1 MVAASSSA
9 PATTSPR
16 NPRGRRRLLLK
27 IALIV
32 AIFIALLLAL
42 SAWLVPHL
50 LTTTAPNWLKEKTGR
65 ELKVREASFN
75 PFTLRLKADG
85 VALNDGGKPLAS
97 LAALEAKGGW
107 STLTNLA
114 WTADS
119 ITLSKPEINAR
130 IGSDG
135 SLDWVRFLDAFPKSN
150 EPPSDHVPRIL
161 LHDLSIDNAA
171 IRLTDE
177 RAGATEKRLELTPL
191 SFRLD
196 KLSTLPRDRGDYALQ
211 ATLND
216 QTRIQWK
223 GRVGLNPI
231 ESSGDLVI
239 SNLPLARV
247 QSIANLKLPVAVDG
261 VANLS
266 ANYSAAVGTDFM
278 AAGVGGGTLEIVDLS
293 AKQDKDTAGIKSIK
307 VSPVSAS
314 WAKTKSAG
322 QESQVLALLPLS
334 ATLAGISV
342 RAGEQKEALLSVAQ
356 ITTPQP
362 VSIDLAARR
371 IDVPQVTINELL
383 AALERGRSG
392 TWNLPFVAA
401 NGAAVPATTPAV
413 VVAPT
418 PPVTVAPASRTAT
431 AGKVMPKANST
442 ANSPAIAGKADTNAW
457 HINVGEIAT
466 DKATVALRDQSFA
479 APQAVSTK
487 LNLAL
492 GAVIEAGDTTNLRVT
507 GKRISLTD
515 IALRDDA
522 ASQPWVTVKEVRAA
536 PFETGVLGPTIELP
550 KIDVISPLIY
560 LALAKDGLDVAR
572 KFAPAIAATTSSAAK
587 TTDSKSAAPKVSI
600 AGVNVNGGRVSLVD
614 NTLPS
619 ALTHV
624 VDAIRVNVDR
634 IELDGS
640 RPLAA
645 TVNATLASGGTIR
658 AKARFDQRRSEGDA
672 DFAIEQVTL
681 AVLSPYLN
689 RDTRLKLGKG
699 DASVSGRVKFSAAT
713 NAPETLR
720 FEGNTAVRNIE
731 LIDETT
737 QTPFAQWAELSS
749 QDLKIAQGANG
760 LSITLADLLLDQPRG
775 KLIISE
781 NGTVNLAQIGKV
793 DGSATGASAVAP
805 APATNPAAAAPA
817 PQDGGKQAHARVDR
831 LQVTGGDIEFA
842 DLSLRPQFGTRVS
855 NLSGLIV
862 GLSTEPSSRA
872 EVSMEGKVDEFG
884 LARLSGNLSPLGATE
899 YTDLKATF
907 RNLEMKNLT
916 PYSGKFA
923 GRKIESGKLSL
934 DLEYKINQRRL
945 KGENQ
950 IIIDNLTL
958 GERVESKDAT
968 SLPLDLAIALLSDS
982 KGVIDLGLPVQGSL
996 DDPQFSFGGLVW
1008 KTIVNVLTKIATAPF
1023 RALGALLGGSGEEF
1037 EAVIFEPGEARL
1049 LPPEREK
1056 LAKLAKALEQRPQLK
1071 LAIEGRFDREH
1082 DREALA
1088 DNIVKLEVSKRAGMK
1103 PPAANEPLIISFTDS
1118 KVQSALDELATA
1130 AGEDAVK
1137 LRAQYLPPAGNAVTG
1152 LLQNAREK
1160 LTEKGRTEASDARAK
1175 YYPELFRLL
1184 RNKQAVPDIAY
1195 ATLAGFRAEAIRNT
1209 LTAVNKFDA
1218 ARVSVAAPQPVKS
1231 SKADQVAT
1239 TLALSVK

>member
-1 MVAASSSA
+1 MVAPSSSA
-9 PATTSPR
+9 PQPAPSPVAHR
-16 NPRGRRRLLLK
+16 TRRLLLK
-27 IALIV
+27 IALIF
-32 AIFIALLLAL
+32 AIFVTALLAL

-50 LTTTAPNWLKEKTGR
+50 LTTTTPNWLKEKTGR
-65 ELKVREASFN
+65 ELTVREASFN

-97 LAALEAKGGW
+97 LAALEARGSW
-107 STLTNLA
+107 STLTNFA

-119 ITLSKPEINAR
+119 IALTKPEINAR

-135 SLDWVRFLDAFPKSN
+135 SLDWLRFLDAFPKSN

-161 LHDLSIDNAA
+161 LHNLTIDNAA
-171 IRLTDE
+171 IRLADD
-177 RAGATEKRLELTPL
+177 RADAQEKRLELTPI
-191 SFRLD
+191 SFKLD
-196 KLSTLPRDRGDYALQ
+196 KLSTLPQDRGDYALQ

-239 SNLPLARV
+239 SNLPLTRA
-247 QSIANLKLPVAVDG
+247 QSLANLKLPVAIDG

-266 ANYSAAVGTDFM
+266 ANYSATAGTDFV
-278 AAGVGGGTLEIVDLS
+278 AAGIGGGTLEIIDLA
-293 AKQDKDTAGIKSIK
+293 AKQNADLASVKSIK
-307 VSPVSAS
+307 ISPLSAS
-314 WAKTKSAG
+314 WAKTQSAG
-322 QESQVLALLPLS
+322 HEDQVIALLPLS
-334 ATLAGISV
+334 ATLAGITV
-342 RAGEQKEALLSVAQ
+342 KTGEQKDALLTVAQ
-356 ITTPQP
+356 ITTTQP
-362 VSIDLAARR
+362 VNVDLSARR
-371 IDVPQVTINELL
+371 VNVPQIAITAVQATI
-383 AALERGRSG
+383 ERGRNG
-392 TWNLPFVAA
+392 VFALPFAATPVMSPTVSATAPGGNVAVKVAPSSTVTAKPPEKPAAPPVAA
-401 NGAAVPATTPAV
+401 SGPAWVLDIAEI
-413 VVAPT
+413 
-418 PPVTVAPASRTAT
+418 VT
-431 AGKVMPKANST
+431 
-442 ANSPAIAGKADTNAW
+442 GKA
-457 HINVGEIAT
+457 VL
-466 DKATVALRDQSFA
+466 ALRDQSFA
-479 APQAVSTK
+479 TPQMASAK
-487 LNLAL
+487 LDLTL
-492 GAVIEAGDTTNLRVT
+492 GVAIEAGDKLKARVS
-507 GKRISLTD
+507 GKRMALTD
-515 IALRDDA
+515 VAVRDEA
-522 ASQPWVTVKEVRAA
+522 AAAPWLAVKEVHAA
-536 PFETGVLGPTIELP
+536 AFETDLLGAKVELP
-550 KIDVISPLIY
+550 KIDVVSPLVN
-560 LALAKDGLDVAR
+560 LALDREGLDVTRRLASAAGASPTSTPA
-572 KFAPAIAATTSSAAK
+572 APAARASDAGNNATP
-587 TTDSKSAAPKVSI
+587 PKISV
-600 AGVNVNGGRVSLVD
+600 AGLTVINGRVSLVD
-614 NTLPS
+614 KSLPA

-634 IELDGS
+634 VELDGS
-640 RPLAA
+640 RPLSASA
-645 TVNATLASGGTIR
+645 SATLASGGAMQT
-658 AKARFDQRRSEGDA
+658 KVKFDQRRSEGSA
-672 DFAIEQVTL
+672 EVSLERLTL
-681 AVLSPYLN
+681 AALSPYLN
-689 RDTRLKLGKG
+689 RNTRLKLTRGE
-699 DASVSGRVKFSAAT
+699 AAVSGKAKFSATPKAS
-713 NAPETLR
+713 ESFR
-720 FEGNTAVRNIE
+720 FEGNAAVRDIE

-749 QDLKIAQGANG
+749 QDVRIALGAQGIDVA
-760 LSITLADLLLDQPRG
+760 LTDLLLDQPRG

-781 NGTVNLAQIGKV
+781 DGTVNLSQAGKTSSPASNADATAPSAKPAQ
-793 DGSATGASAVAP
+793 
-805 APATNPAAAAPA
+805 AAPI
-817 PQDGGKQAHARVDR
+817 PRDSEKQVRVKVDR
-831 LQVTGGDIEFA
+831 LQVTGGDVEFA

-884 LARLSGNLSPLGATE
+884 LARLSGTLSPLGATE
-899 YTDLKATF
+899 YTDLKAIF

-934 DLEYKINQRRL
+934 DLEYKINQRKL

-968 SLPLDLAIALLSDS
+968 SLPLDLAIALLRDS

-996 DDPQFSFGGLVW
+996 DDPQFSYGSLIW
-1008 KTIVNVLTKIATAPF
+1008 KAIVNVLTKIATAPF

-1071 LAIEGRFDREH
+1071 LTIEGRFDKER

-1103 PPAANEPLIISFTDS
+1103 PPGANEPLIISFTDG
-1118 KVQSALDELATA
+1118 KVQSALDELAVA
-1130 AGEDAVK
+1130 AGDDATK
-1137 LRAQYLPPAGNAVTG
+1137 LRAQFLPPAGNAVTG

-1160 LTEKGRTEASDARAK
+1160 LTEKGRNEAADARAK
-1175 YYPELFRLL
+1175 YYPELFKLL
-1184 RNKQAVPDIAY
+1184 RARQSVPDIAY

-1218 ARVSVAAPQPVKS
+1218 ARVTVAAPQPVKA

>member
-1 MVAASSSA
+1 MVASSTPADSGTTAA
-9 PATTSPR
+9 PSDRPWRKRSLRIILA
-16 NPRGRRRLLLK
+16 LVV
-27 IALIV
+27 IA
-32 AIFIALLLAL
+32 ALLLGL

-50 LTTTAPNWLKEKTGR
+50 ITSTAPNWLKEKTGR
-65 ELKVREASFN
+65 ELTVHDATFN
-75 PFTLRLKADG
+75 PFTLRLQVAG
-85 VALNDGGKPLAS
+85 VTLKDAGKPLAS
-97 LAALEAKGGW
+97 LDKLDAKGGW
-107 STLTNLA
+107 STLSHFA

-119 ITLSKPEINAR
+119 ITLTKPEITAR
-130 IGSDG
+130 VGADG

-150 EPPSDHVPRIL
+150 EPPSDKVARIL
-161 LHDLSIDNAA
+161 LHDLVIDNAS
-171 IRLTDE
+171 IRLNDD
-177 RAGATEKRLELTPL
+177 RANAQEKRLELTPI

-196 KLSTLPRDRGDYALQ
+196 KLSTLPQDRGDYALQ

-239 SNLPLARV
+239 SNLPLTRI
-247 QSIANLKLPVAVDG
+247 QSLANLKLPVTLDG
-261 VANLS
+261 IANLS
-266 ANYSAAVGTDFM
+266 ANYSAAAGTDFT
-278 AAGVGGGTLEIVDLS
+278 AAGIGGGALEIVDLA
-293 AKQDKDTAGIKSIK
+293 AKQDKDLASVKSVKI
-307 VSPVSAS
+307 SPLSAS
-314 WAKTKSAG
+314 WARTKSAG
-322 QESQVLALLPLS
+322 REDQVIALLPVS
-334 ATLAGISV
+334 AALAGIRV
-342 RAGEQKEALLSVAQ
+342 QAGEQKEALLEIAG
-356 ITTPQP
+356 IATTQP
-362 VSIDLAARR
+362 VSIDLAGHRVDA
-371 IDVPQVTINELL
+371 PQITISGLQ

-392 TWNLPFVAA
+392 ALVLPFAPVNAAPANALAPAPVAVPTKPATAA
-401 NGAAVPATTPAV
+401 N
-413 VVAPT
+413 
-418 PPVTVAPASRTAT
+418 PPAT
-431 AGKVMPKANST
+431 AG
-442 ANSPAIAGKADTNAW
+442 W
-457 HINVGEIAT
+457 RINVAEIVT
-466 DKATVALRDQSFA
+466 DKAALTLHDQSFA
-479 APQAVSTK
+479 TPQLASAK
-487 LNLAL
+487 LDLTV
-492 GAVIEAGDTTNLRVT
+492 GAVVETGDKTSARIS
-507 GKRISLTD
+507 GKRVALNEL
-515 IALRDDA
+515 ALRDRGT
-522 ASQPWVTVKEVRAA
+522 SQAWFSVKEVRAA
-536 PFETGVLGPTIELP
+536 PFDADVLGAKIELP
-550 KIDVISPLIY
+550 KFDVTSPLVS
-560 LALAKDGLDVAR
+560 LAFDKDGLDVAR
-572 KFAPAIAATTSSAAK
+572 KRAPAVAPVAAVKAASLAP
-587 TTDSKSAAPKVSI
+587 DSKGAAPKISI
-600 AGVNVNGGRVSLVD
+600 AGVAVNGGRVSLAD
-614 NTLPS
+614 STLPV

-624 VDAIRVNVDR
+624 VDAVRINVDR

-640 RPLAA
+640 RALVASA
-645 TVNATLASGGTIR
+645 NATFASGGAMQ
-658 AKARFDQRRSEGDA
+658 AKLRFDQRRTEGEV
-672 DFAIEQVTL
+672 DFTVERVALT
-681 AVLSPYLN
+681 AVSPYLN
-689 RDTRLKLGKG
+689 RNTRLKLTRGE
-699 DASVSGRVKFSAAT
+699 AAVAGRAKFSAVP
-713 NAPETLR
+713 NAAESLC
-720 FEGNTAVRNIE
+720 FAGNAAVRDLE
-731 LIDETT
+731 LMDETT

-749 QDLKIAQGANG
+749 QDVTIAQGASG
-760 LSITLADLLLDQPRG
+760 LSVTLADLLLDQPRG
-775 KLIISE
+775 KLIVGE
-781 NGTVNLAQIGKV
+781 DGAVNLTQIGKL
-793 DGSATGASAVAP
+793 GASGTP
-805 APATNPAAAAPA
+805 APVAAPA
-817 PQDGGKQAHARVDR
+817 ATASGAPMPTDSNKQTRLTVDR

-923 GRKIESGKLSL
+923 GRRIESGKLSL
-934 DLEYKINQRRL
+934 DLEYKINQRKL

-950 IIIDNLTL
+950 IIIDKLTL

-968 SLPLDLAIALLSDS
+968 NLPLDLAIALLSDS

-1037 EAVIFEPGEARL
+1037 ESVIFEPGEARL

-1071 LAIEGRFDREH
+1071 LSIEGRFDKER

-1088 DNIVKLEVSKRAGMK
+1088 DNIVKLEISKRAGMK
-1103 PPAANEPLIISFTDS
+1103 PPGANEPLVISFTDG
-1118 KVQSALDELATA
+1118 KVQSALDELAVA
-1130 AGEDAVK
+1130 AGDEAAK

-1160 LTEKGRTEASDARAK
+1160 LTEKGRSEATEARAR
-1175 YYPELFRLL
+1175 YYPELFKLL
-1184 RNKQAVPDIAY
+1184 RARQAVPDLAY